1 MEKKS
6 LLIRIWCSTQR
17 FFSDE
22 LWTFIC
28 FFSFFIL
35 WQLPSLWFCHKNG
48 FTFLLLFCIK
58 NIFNNDQTESPKVKV
73 WENNCKNPL
82 WIFVKKRWINFG
94 EIYIKTV
101 NSLINY
107 FEFCNYL
114 RSLSKKVY
122 EYNIKVLNNW
132 TIYYITYF

>member
-28 FFSFFIL
+28 FFFFFIL
-35 WQLPSLWFCHKNG
+35 WQLFDFVINMVSLFCYYFVLEIYLIMIKLKVPSLKYG
-48 FTFLLLFCIK
+48 KI
-58 NIFNNDQTESPKVKV
+58 IV
-73 WENNCKNPL
+73 KNPL

-114 RSLSKKVY
+114 RSLSKNVY